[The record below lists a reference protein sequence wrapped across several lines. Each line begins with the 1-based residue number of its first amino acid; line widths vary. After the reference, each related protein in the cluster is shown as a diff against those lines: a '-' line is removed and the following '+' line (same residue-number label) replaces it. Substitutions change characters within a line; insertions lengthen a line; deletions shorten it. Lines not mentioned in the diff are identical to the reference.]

1 MKDPP
6 TTIYYVKFGSPDPG
20 VMGRVSQVDDARGAR
35 SKRYAALGDDFSD
48 SIEDDEQQT
57 PGRNMS
63 TGTYSCREVSR
74 LFGISEGRLRYWDKS
89 GFISPSSD
97 DGRRKCY
104 TFHDLIGV
112 RSAKTLLDHGV
123 SLQRAR
129 RILDTIREK
138 LPLATQPLNHLRI
151 VSDSRTVVVTDEDHE
166 FEADS
171 GQLLLDFSTSA
182 LEGELVAEL
191 PKHRGA
197 SQDRTAYDWYLEGC
211 RLDEDESTMAQA
223 EEAYYRA
230 IHLDPTLANAYTNLG
245 NLLYRM
251 GSAADAR
258 ALYEKAIEVDPD
270 QPEAHYNLGFLY
282 FEDGEL
288 ERAQGAFARALA
300 LDANFAD
307 AHFNLAMTLFR
318 LGAFNRAKDHLH
330 EYLQIEPTGPW
341 ADIARRRL
349 SDLAQV

>member
-1 MKDPP
+1 
-6 TTIYYVKFGSPDPG
+6 
-20 VMGRVSQVDDARGAR
+20 
-35 SKRYAALGDDFSD
+35 
-48 SIEDDEQQT
+48 
-57 PGRNMS
+57 MS

-89 GFISPSSD
+89 GFISPSGD

-104 TFHDLIGV
+104 TFQDLIGV
-112 RSAKTLLDHGV
+112 RSAKTLLEHGV

-129 RILDTIREK
+129 RILEVIREK
-138 LPLATQPLNHLRI
+138 LPLSTQPLNHLRI
-151 VSDSRTVVVTDEDHE
+151 VSDSRTVVVTDEDCE

-191 PKHRGA
+191 PKHRE
-197 SQDRTAYDWYLEGC
+197 DLRERTAYEWYLEGC
-211 RLDEDESTMAQA
+211 RLDENEGTMVQA
-223 EEAYYRA
+223 EEAYYKA

-251 GSAADAR
+251 GAGADAR
-258 ALYEKAIEVDPD
+258 ALYEKAIEVDPQ

-282 FEDGEL
+282 FEEGEL
-288 ERAQGAFARALA
+288 ERARSSFAKALT
-300 LDANFAD
+300 LDSGFAD

-318 LGAFNRAKDHLH
+318 LGVFNRAKDHLN
-330 EYLQIEPTGPW
+330 EYLEIEPSGPW